1 MDANG
6 NKLSARKI
14 ADQYLKK
21 TKKESREKKIVLKK
35 NNIQVRLRIA
45 ISRLA
50 SLSLPSLAF
59 CICLNIFGQY
69 WGRNDDD
76 SAGWMTTHWTGR
88 DDKWRRIKQKATF
101 ISNKK
106 YPCNT
111 SSQGK
116 VHLYALFRRKYLCKK
131 KFFFY
136 PKGLEVFCVDFLIKD
151 ASTDMYMKTFNAYVL
166 TSTSTSTFCFIHS
179 LSLLKYVLVIPNI
192 DIL

>member
-1 MDANG
+1 MGINYLLA
-6 NKLSARKI
+6 KLQTNI
-14 ADQYLKK
+14 LKK
-21 TKKESREKKIVLKK
+21 QKRKVEKKRLFLKK

-88 DDKWRRIKQKATF
+88 DDKWRHIKQKATF

-106 YPCNT
+106 YPCNNVVIRHVVIL
-111 SSQGK
+111 SKNWLEFLNYKWWRHHMIDRQG
-116 VHLYALFRRKYLCKK
+116 CIQD
-131 KFFFY
+131 
-136 PKGLEVFCVDFLIKD
+136 E
-151 ASTDMYMKTFNAYVL
+151 
-166 TSTSTSTFCFIHS
+166 
-179 LSLLKYVLVIPNI
+179 
-192 DIL
+192 